1 MRRLLLLAEM
11 TQTAQRTGHFGDEEC
26 ADFARGRGDARRRKT
41 HLQGGCEKCARRLR
55 LWETISRVAER
66 EVRYAPPDA
75 VVRQVRGQFALH
87 KPASFLERTA
97 RAASLLFDSFSAPL
111 AHGVRAGATPSRL
124 LLYGKG
130 GRLLKLR
137 VENRGLTEALSLV
150 GQVVEESDPKRKMP
164 NLPVLVQNG
173 SKTVNQ
179 TLTNQSGEF
188 AMELEPA
195 SSLRL
200 VVGVPGP
207 EALMV
212 MLPIAAA
219 VEDD

>member
-1 MRRLLLLAEM
+1 M
-11 TQTAQRTGHFGDEEC
+11 THAAPRTGHIGDEQC
-26 ADFARGRGDARRRKT
+26 ADFARVGGGARHA
-41 HLQGGCEKCARRLR
+41 HLESGCDKCARRLR
-55 LWETISRVAER
+55 LWKAVSRVAQR

-75 VVRQVRGQFALH
+75 VVRQARGHFALN
-87 KPASFLERTA
+87 KPAGLLERTA
-97 RAASLLFDSFSAPL
+97 RAATLLFDSMTTPL
-111 AHGVRAGATPSRL
+111 VQGVRAGAMPSRL

-137 VENRGLTEALSLV
+137 VESQGEREWLSLV
-150 GQVVEESDPKRKMP
+150 GQVVEENDPKRKLP
-164 NLPVLVQNG
+164 NLPVLVQSG

-188 AMELEPA
+188 ELELEPA

-200 VVGVPGP
+200 VVGAPGP

-212 MLPIAAA
+212 VLPVVAA
-219 VEDD
+219 VDDKA

>member
-1 MRRLLLLAEM
+1 MTLA
-11 TQTAQRTGHFGDEEC
+11 AQRTGHVGDEEC
-26 ADFARGRGDARRRKT
+26 ADFVRGRADARRHAHLEDGCKT
-41 HLQGGCEKCARRLR
+41 CDRRLR
-55 LWETISRVAER
+55 LWEAVSRVAER
-66 EVRYAPPDA
+66 EARYAPPDA
-75 VVRQVRGQFALH
+75 VVRQVRGHFALH

-97 RAASLLFDSFSAPL
+97 RAASLLFDSFNAPL
-111 AHGVRAGATPSRL
+111 VQGVRAAAGTQPSRM

-137 VENRGLTEALSLV
+137 VESRSGSDALSLV
-150 GQVVEESDPKRKMP
+150 GQVVEESDPTRKLP
-164 NLPVLVQNG
+164 NLPVLVQSG

-188 AMELEPA
+188 ALELEPA

-212 MLPIAAA
+212 MLPVAAA
-219 VEDD
+219 VDDDA